1 MLLGQGP
8 SNRWLIIV
16 QALQTSQGHW
26 EAFSKVSET
35 VNIQY
40 TLIIIISSSLVPP
53 AQVWHREGSHY
64 CLSMPRNEE
73 ST

>member
-40 TLIIIISSSLVPP
+40 TLIIIISSSLVPTSP
-53 AQVWHREGSHY
+53 GMAQRRESLLFKY
-64 CLSMPRNEE
+64 AQK
-73 ST
+73 

>member
-35 VNIQY
+35 VNVQY
-40 TLIIIISSSLVPP
+40 TLIIIIGSSLVPTSQGM
-53 AQVWHREGSHY
+53 AQRRESLLFKY
-64 CLSMPRNEE
+64 AQK
-73 ST
+73 